1 MAPSSFK
8 PQFIIRW
15 LAAAGLAATLV
26 CPQVAADPIEEFYKG
41 KTLRV
46 VVGYGPGGGYDIYA
60 RVFAEHIGK
69 YLPGKPTAIVQN
81 MPGAGSFLAV
91 KNLHDV
97 APKDGTAFAVVSQ
110 TMPLDVVLSNRNDV
124 SVAALRYV
132 GRLVD
137 GTDIGIGAPGAPFQT
152 YADVRQREIV
162 VGSTT
167 GASPAYL
174 VPAALVAHGG
184 AKFKIVSGYTG
195 STEIVLAMERR
206 EVQLAGGIGLPG
218 VIQRNPDWI
227 LQKKA
232 PVLYQAA
239 LKRHV
244 LLPHVPT
251 IGELGLNPED
261 TDVLKAI
268 AASSDIGRAVL
279 TTPGVPDERLAA
291 LRKAFDAMVVDPDF
305 VDTMKNRGL
314 ELGPAPGTELDT
326 VARTVVLT
334 PRPVLDKIQALIAS
348 AK

>member
-1 MAPSSFK
+1 MAIQMLK
-8 PQFIIRW
+8 PHFIRRICAAV
-15 LAAAGLAATLV
+15 LAAVLV
-26 CPQVAADPIEEFYKG
+26 CSQATADPVEDFYKG

-46 VVGYGPGGGYDIYA
+46 VVGYGAGGGYDIYA
-60 RVFAEHIGK
+60 RVFAEQIGK

-91 KNLHDV
+91 KHLHDV

-124 SVAALRYV
+124 SVTALRYV

-137 GTDIGIGAPGAPFQT
+137 GTDIGVGAPGAPFQT
-152 YADVRQREIV
+152 YDDAKQREIV

-174 VPAALVAHGG
+174 VPVALVAHGG
-184 AKFKIVSGYTG
+184 AKFKIVSGYSG
-195 STEIVLAMERR
+195 STEIVLAMERK

-227 LQKKA
+227 LQRKA
-232 PVLYQAA
+232 PVLFQAA
-239 LKRHV
+239 LKRHS

-251 IGELGLNPED
+251 IGELGLTPADVE
-261 TDVLKAI
+261 VLKAI

-291 LRKAFDAMVVDPDF
+291 LRKAFDTMVADPDF
-305 VDTMKNRGL
+305 VDMMKMRGL
-314 ELGPAPGTELDT
+314 ELGAASGAELDT
-326 VARTVVLT
+326 VARNVVLT
-334 PRPVLDKIQALIAS
+334 PRTTLDKIQALIAS

>member
-1 MAPSSFK
+1 MAGKSSK
-8 PQFIIRW
+8 PIFIRW
-15 LAAAGLAATLV
+15 LSAAGLSAALV
-26 CPQVAADPIEEFYKG
+26 CPQAAADPIEEFYKG

-46 VVGYGPGGGYDIYA
+46 VVGYGAGGGYDIYA

-69 YLPGKPTAIVQN
+69 YLPGKPAAIVQN
-81 MPGAGSFLAV
+81 MPGAGSVLAV
-91 KNLHDV
+91 KHLHDV

-110 TMPLDVVLSNRNDV
+110 TMPLDLVLSKRNDI
-124 SVAALRYV
+124 SMTALRYV

-137 GTDIGIGAPGAPFQT
+137 GTDIGVGAPGAPFQT
-152 YADVRQREIV
+152 FADARQREIV

-167 GASPAYL
+167 GASPAFL

-195 STEIVLAMERR
+195 STEILLAMERK

-244 LLPHVPT
+244 LLPHVPV
-251 IGELGLNPED
+251 IGELGLTPED
-261 TDVLKAI
+261 SEVLKAI

-279 TTPGVPDERLAA
+279 TTPGVPDERLTA
-291 LRKAFDAMVVDPDF
+291 LRKAFDAMVTDPDF
-305 VDTMKNRGL
+305 IGAMKKRGL
-314 ELGPAPGTELDT
+314 ELGPAPGAELDG
-326 VARTVVLT
+326 VARNVVLT
-334 PRPVLDKIQALIAS
+334 ARATLDKIQALIAS

>member
-1 MAPSSFK
+1 MARPALK
-8 PQFIIRW
+8 PHFIGWIG
-15 LAAAGLAATLV
+15 AAGLAAALV
-26 CPQVAADPIEEFYKG
+26 CPQAVADPVEEFYKG
-41 KTLRV
+41 KALRV
-46 VVGYGPGGGYDIYA
+46 VVGYGAGGGYDIYA
-60 RVFAEHIGK
+60 RVFAEHIVK
-69 YLPGKPTAIVQN
+69 YLPGKPAAIVQN

-91 KNLHDV
+91 KQLHDI

-110 TMPLDVVLSNRNDV
+110 TMPLDIVLSNRNDV
-124 SVAALRYV
+124 SMTALRYV

-152 YADVRQREIV
+152 FADARQREIV

-167 GASPAYL
+167 GASPAFL

-184 AKFKIVSGYTG
+184 AKFKIVSGYSG
-195 STEIVLAMERR
+195 STEIVLAMERK

-227 LQKKA
+227 LEKKA

-251 IGELGLNPED
+251 IGEFGITPQDSE
-261 TDVLKAI
+261 VLKAI

-291 LRKAFDAMVVDPDF
+291 LRKAFDAMVADPAF
-305 VDTMKNRGL
+305 IDTMKKRSL
-314 ELGPAPGTELDT
+314 ELGPAPGAELDAI
-326 VARTVVLT
+326 ARSVVLT

>member
-1 MAPSSFK
+1 MSQVLKSRFTKWLCAALISISSAS
-8 PQFIIRW
+8 
-15 LAAAGLAATLV
+15 AAAS
-26 CPQVAADPIEEFYKG
+26 ADPIEDFYKG

-46 VVGYGPGGGYDIYA
+46 VVGYGAGGGYDIYA

-91 KNLHDV
+91 KHLHDV

-124 SVAALRYV
+124 SVTALRYV

-137 GTDIGIGAPGAPFQT
+137 GTDIGIGAPGSPFQT
-152 YADVRQREIV
+152 FADARQREIV

-174 VPAALVAHGG
+174 VPAALVAHAG
-184 AKFKIVSGYTG
+184 AKFKIVTGYTG
-195 STEIVLAMERR
+195 STEIVLAMERK

-218 VIQRNPDWI
+218 VLQRNPDWI

-232 PVLYQAA
+232 PVLFQAA
-239 LKRHV
+239 LKRHA
-244 LLPHVPT
+244 LLPDVPT
-251 IGELGLNPED
+251 IGELGLTPGD
-261 TDVLKAI
+261 VDVLKGI

-291 LRKAFDAMVVDPDF
+291 LRKAFDAMIADPEF
-305 VDTMKNRGL
+305 IETMKKRGL
-314 ELGPAPGTELDT
+314 ELGPASGQELDT
-326 VARTVVLT
+326 VARNVILT
-334 PRPVLDKIQALIAS
+334 PRATLDKIQALIAS

>member
-1 MAPSSFK
+1 MALALLKSRFTN
-8 PQFIIRW
+8 W
-15 LAAAGLAATLV
+15 LCAAAVAVSAAS
-26 CPQVAADPIEEFYKG
+26 AKASADPIEDFYKG

-46 VVGYGPGGGYDIYA
+46 VVGYASGGGYDIYA
-60 RVFAEHIGK
+60 RVFAEHIGN
-69 YLPGKPTAIVQN
+69 YLPGKPAAIVQN

-91 KNLHDV
+91 KYLHDV

-124 SVAALRYV
+124 NVSALSYV

-152 YADVRQREIV
+152 YADARQREIV

-184 AKFKIVSGYTG
+184 AKFKIVSGYSG
-195 STEIVLAMERR
+195 SSEIVLAMERN

-218 VIQRNPDWI
+218 LLQRNPDWI

-232 PVLYQAA
+232 PVLFQAA
-239 LKRHV
+239 LKRHP
-244 LLPHVPT
+244 LLLDVPT
-251 IGELGLNPED
+251 IGELGLTPPDIE
-261 TDVLKAI
+261 VLKGI

-291 LRKAFDAMVVDPDF
+291 LRKAFDTMVADPTF
-305 VDTMKNRGL
+305 INTMKKRGL
-314 ELGPAPGTELDT
+314 ELGPAPGAELDS
-326 VARTVVLT
+326 VARNVVLT
-334 PRPVLDKIQALIAS
+334 PRATLDKIQALIAS
-348 AK
+348 TK